1 MTKQFFDRFPIIQYS
16 NNNVR
21 NIFARVVLDEK
32 TKETPENF
40 VQVILPDHMSQR
52 ADLIADSYY
61 DSPYFDWLYF
71 IGNDIIDPYD
81 VYLDGNSF
89 YNMIITKYNDLTI
102 SQQRIAFYINNWND
116 YPDDNLT
123 IEQYEAASKNV
134 KKYYTARIDYANR
147 ILGYERHK
155 KDWKKTTNKLRILT
169 VDSVED
175 LYVGILIYQFVSGS
189 QVASAEIIDINAT
202 DLKITVKN
210 ITGTFVTTGGNI
222 IYRYGFTDQYTTT
235 VIESPHTED
244 NITEEES
251 RFWSPLSYFDYER
264 ELNEIKRNVKILRSQ
279 GVSSVYANLD
289 RILEE

>member
-1 MTKQFFDRFPIIQYS
+1 MTKQFFDRFPVIQYS

-40 VQVILPDHMSQR
+40 VQVILPDNMSQR

-81 VYLDGNSF
+81 VYLDSNSF
-89 YNMIITKYNDLTI
+89 YNMIITKYGDLTI
-102 SQQRIAFYINNWND
+102 SQQRIAFYINNWNNF
-116 YPDDNLT
+116 PDDTLT

-155 KDWKKTTNKLRILT
+155 KDWKKTTNKLRIQT

-175 LYVGILIYQFVSGS
+175 LSVGTLVTQFVSGV
-189 QVASAEIIDINAT
+189 QVASAEIIDVNAT
-202 DLKITVKN
+202 DLKITIKN
-210 ITGTFVTTGGNI
+210 ITGAFVTTGGNI
-222 IYRYGFTDQYTTT
+222 IYRYGSSDAYTAT
-235 VIESPHTED
+235 VIELPHTED
-244 NITEEES
+244 NITAEES
-251 RFWSPLSYFDYER
+251 RFWSPLTYFDYEK
-264 ELNEIKRNVKILRSQ
+264 ELNEIKRNVKILRTQ
-279 GVSSVYANLD
+279 GISSVYSNLD
-289 RILEE
+289 KLLEQ

>member
-1 MTKQFFDRFPIIQYS
+1 MTKQFFDRFPVIQYS

-81 VYLDGNSF
+81 VYLDSNSF
-89 YNMIITKYNDLTI
+89 YNMIVTKYNDLTTA
-102 SQQRIAFYINNWND
+102 QQKIVFYINNWNN
-116 YPDDNLT
+116 YPDDTLT

-175 LYVGILIYQFVSGS
+175 LAVGILIYQFVSGI
-189 QVASAEIIDINAT
+189 QVASAEIVDVNST
-202 DLKITVKN
+202 DSKITVKN
-210 ITGTFVTTGGNI
+210 ITGEFVTTGGNVI
-222 IYRYGFTDQYTTT
+222 NRYGSSDAYTAT
-235 VIESPHTED
+235 VIELPHTED
-244 NITEEES
+244 NITAEES
-251 RFWSPLSYFDYER
+251 RFWSPLTYFDYER
-264 ELNEIKRNVKILRSQ
+264 ELNEIKRNVKILRTQ
-279 GVSSVYANLD
+279 GISSVYSNLD
-289 RILEE
+289 KLLEQ